1 MIPLKTKE
9 YIAGKTRLS
18 SIPKSMNL
26 EVTNIC
32 NLNCSICVR
41 KNVREQGFLDTGFLE
56 KIIKENAEEFKGQSI
71 WLHYGGEPL
80 LHPQLSEIIKILK
93 SSGVRTRLS
102 TNATLLT
109 KEKSFELMKA
119 GLDYIVFSVDGNTK
133 ETYEK
138 IRRGGI
144 FEEVENNILNFLKI
158 KKDENFKTET
168 QIQIVRI
175 KINEQEVKP
184 FVRKWKKT
192 DINYI
197 NVKSFS
203 TRAGKVAE
211 IDKFGDSSE
220 FEKKIFNRPP
230 CFFLWETLI
239 ILWNGD
245 VLACCQDLCGELKL
259 GNLKENNLMEIWN
272 NSKLIDLRKRQLN
285 NDFSMEP
292 CNRCPDWKGYPRNYF
307 HYFID
312 VLSRRFLKEFLKTE
326 KKDEGIHIIF
336 NRK

>member
-1 MIPLKTKE
+1 MIPLKARE
-9 YIAGKTRLS
+9 YISGKIRLS
-18 SIPKSMNL
+18 SIPKIMNL
-26 EVTNIC
+26 EVTNFC
-32 NLNCSICVR
+32 NLNCSICVK
-41 KNVREQGFLDTGFLE
+41 KNIREQGFLDIHLLE
-56 KIIKENAEEFKGQSI
+56 KIIKDNEKEFKGQSI

-109 KEKSFELMKA
+109 KEKSFELMRA

-138 IRRGGI
+138 IRRGGV
-144 FEEVENNILNFLKI
+144 FEEVEANILNFLKI
-158 KKDENFKTET
+158 KKDKNFRTET
-168 QIQIVRI
+168 QIQIV
-175 KINEQEVKP
+175 KTKTNEQEVKP
-184 FVRKWKKT
+184 FIEKWKKT

-203 TRAGKVAE
+203 TRAGRVSE
-211 IDKFGDSSE
+211 INKFGD
-220 FEKKIFNRPP
+220 FAKLEKKIFNRPP
-230 CFFLWETLI
+230 CFFPWETLI

-272 NSKLIDLRKRQLN
+272 NSKLTDLRKRQLN
-285 NDFSMEP
+285 NDFSMKP

-307 HYFID
+307 HYFLD
-312 VLSRRFLKEFLKTE
+312 VLSRWFLKEVFKIE